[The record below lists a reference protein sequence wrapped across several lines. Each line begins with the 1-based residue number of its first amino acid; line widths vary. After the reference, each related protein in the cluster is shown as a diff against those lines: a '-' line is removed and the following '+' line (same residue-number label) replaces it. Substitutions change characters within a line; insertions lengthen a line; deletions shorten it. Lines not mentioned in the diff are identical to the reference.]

1 MVKRILCR
9 VVRTKALGKSSN
21 ALRHPSPVRSPWAGS
36 RNGAY
41 RFTSNGA
48 STSNNAYHKSGD
60 VVTRPPKSY
69 KSASGTLTYTELLEI
84 TRVSIDDGLT
94 GQILDCYA

>member
-1 MVKRILCR
+1 MVKRIPCR
-9 VVRTKALGKSSN
+9 VVRTKALSKN
-21 ALRHPSPVRSPWAGS
+21 I
-36 RNGAY
+36 GAY
-41 RFTSNGA
+41 RFTSNGV
-48 STSNNAYHKSGD
+48 STPNNAYQQKSD

-69 KSASGTLTYTELLEI
+69 KSASRTLTYTDLLEI

>member
-1 MVKRILCR
+1 MVKRIPCR

-21 ALRHPSPVRSPWAGS
+21 AVRQV
-36 RNGAY
+36 
-41 RFTSNGA
+41 
-48 STSNNAYHKSGD
+48 STSINAYHKSGD

-94 GQILDCYA
+94 GQILDCYV

>member
-1 MVKRILCR
+1 MVKRIPCR
-9 VVRTKALGKSSN
+9 VVRTKALKSSN
-21 ALRHPSPVRSPWAGS
+21 ALRHP
-36 RNGAY
+36 
-41 RFTSNGA
+41 

-69 KSASGTLTYTELLEI
+69 KSASGTLTYTDLLEI

-94 GQILDCYA
+94 GQILDCFA

>member
-1 MVKRILCR
+1 MVKRIPCR
-9 VVRTKALGKSSN
+9 IVRTKALGKSSN
-21 ALRHPSPVRSPWAGS
+21 ALRHPSR
-36 RNGAY
+36 
-41 RFTSNGA
+41 
-48 STSNNAYHKSGD
+48 SNNAYQQRSD

-84 TRVSIDDGLT
+84 TRVSIDNGLT